1 MACVKKHGL
10 QVSEVSALFF
20 WLYVGPLLRLHVVL
34 RQGELLPVPWIKNE
48 CCAFPV
54 QQCYNK
60 LNLGFRIWGV
70 ESRA

>member
-1 MACVKKHGL
+1 M
-10 QVSEVSALFF
+10 LFEDK
-20 WLYVGPLLRLHVVL
+20 
-34 RQGELLPVPWIKNE
+34 GELLPLPWIKNE